1 MALSPDREVRWGLES
16 RSGARGPDAR
26 AAAARSPARDR
37 TGDSPLRSEK
47 KRQTVTPLHFVRIA
61 VKTENPHSTF
71 MQS

>member
-16 RSGARGPDAR
+16 RSGARPDAR
-26 AAAARSPARDR
+26 AARAPRPEI
-37 TGDSPLRSEK
+37 LRSEK